1 MSTVIRFHLDE
12 NMPNPVAYG
21 LRARG
26 RDATISNDIGLI
38 GASDEEQLFFAL
50 QNQRALLTR
59 DDDLVKMAASGSV
72 HAGIIYWTQKRHYG
86 LLVRELDAL
95 CIKSSA
101 AEMVGVVKLL

>member
-26 RDATISNDIGLI
+26 RDATISNDVGLI

-50 QNQRALLTR
+50 QNQRVLLTR
-59 DDDLVKMAASGSV
+59 DDDLVKMAACMLELSIGHRSGTMAYLSES
-72 HAGIIYWTQKRHYG
+72 
-86 LLVRELDAL
+86 LMLCAL
-95 CIKSSA
+95 KVQQRKWLA
-101 AEMVGVVKLL
+101 